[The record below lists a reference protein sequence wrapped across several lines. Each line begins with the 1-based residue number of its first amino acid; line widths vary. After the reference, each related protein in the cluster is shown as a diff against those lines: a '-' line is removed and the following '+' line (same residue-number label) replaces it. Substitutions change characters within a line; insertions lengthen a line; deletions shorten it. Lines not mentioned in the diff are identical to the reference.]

1 MAKTM
6 RNQIDE
12 ILKKYNIAAV
22 LVTGSA
28 DHNAAMRYFTGN
40 VHVSQGALVIKP
52 GEKPI
57 LFFNPMEREEA
68 ARTGLVLQ
76 PFANH
81 PYAKL
86 VKETNGDRSKLEA
99 RRYAHILEDCG
110 VIKGKVVFYGQWDA
124 GKAYSTINGISDYL
138 PEIEFAADWDET
150 ILYQAMT
157 TKDQGELDQIRSMGK
172 ITTDVVGKTADFLTS
187 QRTKDNQLVD
197 RYDHAVTIGQV
208 KQKINLWLAEAG
220 AENPEA
226 TIFSLGR
233 DAGIPHST
241 GNDAEGIRLG
251 ETIVFDIFPC
261 QSGGG
266 YFYDFTRT
274 WSLGFAPEPVQTL
287 FDQVKT
293 VYNQLVAELKP
304 GELCHMYQKRT
315 CELFEGI
322 GHPTVRTVKNPD
334 SGYTHSVGHGVGLR
348 IHEKPWF
355 GENADETDILFPGTV
370 FTVEP
375 GLYYPEKGM
384 GVRIEDTYCVNH
396 SGKIERLAEFPYDL
410 VLPIKS

>member
-1 MAKTM
+1 MKK
-6 RNQIDE
+6 QIDE
-12 ILKKYNIAAV
+12 ILRQNSIDTV
-22 LVTGSA
+22 LITGSA
-28 DHNAAMRYFTGN
+28 DHNPAMRYFTGN
-40 VHVSQGALVIKP
+40 VHVSQGALVLKP
-52 GEKPI
+52 GEKPV

-68 ARTGLVLQ
+68 ARTGLDLQ

-81 PYAKL
+81 PYSEL
-86 VKETNGDRSKLEA
+86 VKEIGGDRSKLEA
-99 RRYAHILEDCG
+99 RRFAHILEDCG
-110 VIKGKVVFYGQWDA
+110 VTRGKVVFYGQWDA
-124 GKAYSTINGISDYL
+124 GKAYSAINGIHEYL
-138 PEIEFAADWDET
+138 PEVEFAADWDDT
-150 ILYQAMT
+150 ILYQAMM
-157 TKDQGELDQIRSMGK
+157 TKDPEELAEIKAMGK
-172 ITTDVVGKTADFLTS
+172 ITTDVVAKTAEYLSGQKSTGN
-187 QRTKDNQLVD
+187 RLVD
-197 RYDHAVTIGQV
+197 QAGNPVTIGMV

-241 GNDAEGIRLG
+241 GTDSECLRLG

-261 QSGGG
+261 QIGGG

-274 WSLGFAPEPVQTL
+274 WCLGYAPDPVNEL
-287 FDQVKT
+287 YRQVKQ
-293 VYNQLVAELKP
+293 VYDQLISELQP
-304 GELCHMYQKRT
+304 GELCNTYQKRT
-315 CELFEGI
+315 CDLFEKL
-322 GHPTVRTVKNPD
+322 GHPTVRTHKNSD

-355 GENADETDILFPGTV
+355 GESADETDVLTPGTV
-370 FTVEP
+370 FTMEP

-396 SGKIERLAEFPYDL
+396 NGKIERMAEYPYGL

>member
-1 MAKTM
+1 MKK
-6 RNQIDE
+6 QIDE
-12 ILKKYNIAAV
+12 ILKKNGIDAV

-28 DHNAAMRYFTGN
+28 DHNPVMRYFTGN

-52 GEKPI
+52 GEKPV
-57 LFFNPMEREEA
+57 LFFNSMEREEA
-68 ARTGLVLQ
+68 ARTGLDMQ

-81 PYAKL
+81 SYAEL
-86 VKETNGDRSKLEA
+86 VKETNGNRSKLEA
-99 RRYAHILEDCG
+99 RRFAHILEDCG
-110 VIKGKVVFYGQWDA
+110 ITRGKVVFYGQWDA
-124 GKAYSTINGISDYL
+124 GKAYSAINGIQEYL

-157 TKDQGELDQIRSMGK
+157 TKDPNELAEIKTMGK
-172 ITTDVVGKTADFLTS
+172 VTTDVVARTAEFLS
-187 QRTKDNQLVD
+187 GQRSSGNRLVD
-197 RYDHAVTIGQV
+197 HAGNPVTIGMV

-233 DAGIPHST
+233 DAGIPHSIGT
-241 GNDAEGIRLG
+241 DAECLRLG

-261 QSGGG
+261 QAGGG

-274 WSLGFAPEPVQTL
+274 WCLGYAPDPVNEL
-287 FDQVKT
+287 YGQVKQ
-293 VYNQLVAELKP
+293 VYDQLISELKP
-304 GELCHMYQKRT
+304 GELCNTYQKRT
-315 CELFEGI
+315 CELFENL
-322 GHPTVRTVKNPD
+322 GHPTVRTHKNTD
-334 SGYTHSVGHGVGLR
+334 NGYTHSVGHGVGLR

-355 GENADETDILFPGTV
+355 GESADETDILIPGTV
-370 FTVEP
+370 FTMEP

-396 SGKIERLAEFPYDL
+396 VGKIERMAEYPYDL

>member
-1 MAKTM
+1 MKI
-6 RNQIDE
+6 QIDE
-12 ILKKYNIAAV
+12 ILRKNGIAAI

-28 DHNAAMRYFTGN
+28 DHNPAMMYFTGN

-52 GEKPI
+52 GDKPI

-68 ARTGLVLQ
+68 ARTGLSLQ

-81 PYAKL
+81 PYAEL
-86 VKETNGDRSKLEA
+86 VKETNGDRSKIEA
-99 RRYAHILEDCG
+99 RRFAHILEDCG
-110 VIKGKVVFYGQWDA
+110 ITSGKVVFYGQWDA
-124 GKAYSTINGISDYL
+124 GKAFSTIKGISEYL

-157 TKDQGELDQIRSMGK
+157 SKDPVELAQIKSMGK
-172 ITTDVVGKTADFLTS
+172 ITTDVVARTADFLTHQKTS
-187 QRTKDNQLVD
+187 GNQLVD
-197 RYDHAVTIGQV
+197 RDGNPVTIGQV

-241 GNDAEGIRLG
+241 GNNFEGLRLG

-261 QSGGG
+261 QNGGG

-274 WSLGFAPEPVQTL
+274 WCLGHAPDPVL
-287 FDQVKT
+287 ALYDQVKQ
-293 VYNQLVAELKP
+293 VYDRLISDLKP
-304 GELCHMYQKRT
+304 GALFHSYQKQT
-315 CELFEGI
+315 CKLFEQM
-322 GHPTVRTVKNPD
+322 GHPTVRTHKGTD
-334 SGYTHSVGHGVGLR
+334 SGYSHSVGHGVGLR
-348 IHEKPWF
+348 IHEKPWS
-355 GENADETDILFPGTV
+355 GDSADETDVLIPGAV

-396 SGKIERLAEFPYDL
+396 SGKIERMAEYPYDL